1 MWGAIVQAIDHA
13 MGRMNEGMG
22 SGIKVAESQ
31 SGGGGGAAAAKPA
44 SSGFNLASAAKDI
57 AGLTKDKS
65 SEDKATEEAEKAKEA
80 TKEATKET
88 TKETTEEV
96 AEGAGKAENAAII
109 SDCRLK
115 ELFGTDDIVK
125 LFSHIN
131 SYEFKYTPKAL
142 RLYNGTK
149 GVDEG
154 TNIGV
159 MAQELEENPV
169 TENTVIDDENGY
181 KNIETNKLAAADTA
195 VLADVCK
202 RLIAIEEKLG
212 LSKE

>member
-22 SGIKVAESQ
+22 SGIKVAEAQ
-31 SGGGGGAAAAKPA
+31 SGGGSGGAAAAKPA

-80 TKEATKET
+80 TKEA

>member
-31 SGGGGGAAAAKPA
+31 NGGGSGGAAMAKPA
-44 SSGFNLASAAKDI
+44 SSGANLASAVKNI

-65 SEDKATEEAEKAKEA
+65 SEDKAAEEATKEAEKAKEA
-80 TKEATKET
+80 TKE
-88 TKETTEEV
+88 TTEEV
-96 AEGAGKAENAAII
+96 AEGDKII

>member
-22 SGIKVAESQ
+22 AGIKVADSQ
-31 SGGGGGAAAAKPA
+31 NGGGSGGAAMAKPA
-44 SSGFNLASAAKDI
+44 SGANLASAVKDI

-65 SEDKATEEAEKAKEA
+65 SEDKAAEEA
-80 TKEATKET
+80 TKEAEEAKDATKEAT
-88 TKETTEEV
+88 EEATKEV
-96 AEGAGKAENAAII
+96 AEDGNII

-169 TENTVIDDENGY
+169 TANMIVEDENGY
-181 KNIETNKLAAADTA
+181 KNIETNKLAATEAA

>member
-31 SGGGGGAAAAKPA
+31 GGGGGGGGASMAKPA
-44 SSGFNLASAAKDI
+44 SGANLASAVKDLVNMN
-57 AGLTKDKS
+57 GDKS
-65 SEDKATEEAEKAKEA
+65 SEDKATEEAAKEAEKASEA
-80 TKEATKET
+80 TKEATEKA
-88 TKETTEEV
+88 TEKV
-96 AEGAGKAENAAII
+96 AEDGNII

-115 ELFGTDDIVK
+115 ELFGTEDIVK
-125 LFSHIN
+125 LFSQLN

-181 KNIETNKLAAADTA
+181 KNIETNKLAATEAA

-202 RLIAIEEKLG
+202 RLIAIEERLG
-212 LSKE
+212 MSKE

>member
-31 SGGGGGAAAAKPA
+31 NGGGGGAAAAKPA
-44 SSGFNLASAAKDI
+44 SSGANLASAVKDI

-65 SEDKATEEAEKAKEA
+65 SEDKATEEA
-80 TKEATKET
+80 TKEAEKAKET

-96 AEGAGKAENAAII
+96 AEETGKAEDASII

-212 LSKE
+212 ISKE

>member
-22 SGIKVAESQ
+22 SGIKVAASQ
-31 SGGGGGAAAAKPA
+31 GGGSSGAAMAKPA
-44 SSGFNLASAAKDI
+44 SGANLASAAKDI
-57 AGLTKDKS
+57 AGLTKDKP
-65 SEDKATEEAEKAKEA
+65 SEDKATEEAAKEA
-80 TKEATKET
+80 EKAKET
-88 TKETTEEV
+88 TKEATEEV
-96 AEGAGKAENAAII
+96 AEETGKAEDATII

-115 ELFGTDDIVK
+115 ELFGTDDIVE

-142 RLYNGTK
+142 RLYNGAK

-181 KNIETNKLAAADTA
+181 KNIETNKLAATEAA

>member
-31 SGGGGGAAAAKPA
+31 GGGGSGAAMAKPA
-44 SSGFNLASAAKDI
+44 SGANLASAAKSI
-57 AGLTKDKS
+57 ANIIGEKS
-65 SEDKATEEAEKAKEA
+65 SEDKATEEATKEAEKATEANKEA
-80 TKEATKET
+80 TKEAT
-88 TKETTEEV
+88 EEV
-96 AEGAGKAENAAII
+96 AEDGNII

-115 ELFGTDDIVK
+115 ELFGTDDIVE

-169 TENTVIDDENGY
+169 TANMIVEDENGY
-181 KNIETNKLAAADTA
+181 KNIETNKLATTEAA

-202 RLIAIEEKLG
+202 RLITIEEKLG
-212 LSKE
+212 INKE

>member
-31 SGGGGGAAAAKPA
+31 GGGSSGAAMAKPA
-44 SSGFNLASAAKDI
+44 SGANLASAAKDI

-65 SEDKATEEAEKAKEA
+65 SEDKATEEATEEAEKAKDA
-80 TKEATKET
+80 TKEA
-88 TKETTEEV
+88 TEEV
-96 AEGAGKAENAAII
+96 AEGDNII

-115 ELFGTDDIVK
+115 ELFGTDDIVE

-169 TENTVIDDENGY
+169 TANMIVEDENGY
-181 KNIETNKLAAADTA
+181 KNIETNKLAATEAA

>member
-31 SGGGGGAAAAKPA
+31 GGGSSGAAMAKPA
-44 SSGFNLASAAKDI
+44 SGANLASAAKSI
-57 AGLTKDKS
+57 ANIIGEKS
-65 SEDKATEEAEKAKEA
+65 SEDKATEEA
-80 TKEATKET
+80 TKEAEKAKET

-96 AEGAGKAENAAII
+96 AEDGKII

-115 ELFGTDDIVK
+115 ELFGTDDIVE

-181 KNIETNKLAAADTA
+181 KNIETNKLAATEAA

-212 LSKE
+212 INKE

>member
-22 SGIKVAESQ
+22 SGIKVAASQ
-31 SGGGGGAAAAKPA
+31 GGGSSGAAMAKPA
-44 SSGFNLASAAKDI
+44 SGANLASAAKNI

-65 SEDKATEEAEKAKEA
+65 SEDKATEEAAKEAEKATEANKEA
-80 TKEATKET
+80 TKEAT
-88 TKETTEEV
+88 EEV
-96 AEGAGKAENAAII
+96 AEDGNII

-181 KNIETNKLAAADTA
+181 KNIETNKLAATEAA

>member
-31 SGGGGGAAAAKPA
+31 NGGSGGAAMAKPA
-44 SSGFNLASAAKDI
+44 SGANLASAAKDI

-65 SEDKATEEAEKAKEA
+65 SEDKATEEAAEEAEKA
-80 TKEATKET
+80 KET
-88 TKETTEEV
+88 TKEATEEV
-96 AEGAGKAENAAII
+96 AEETGKAEDATII

-181 KNIETNKLAAADTA
+181 KNIETNKLAATEAA

>member
-31 SGGGGGAAAAKPA
+31 GGGSSGAAMAKPA
-44 SSGFNLASAAKDI
+44 SGANLASAAKDI
-57 AGLTKDKS
+57 AGLAKDKS
-65 SEDKATEEAEKAKEA
+65 SEDKAAEEAAEEAEKA
-80 TKEATKET
+80 KET
-88 TKETTEEV
+88 TKETTEEA
-96 AEGAGKAENAAII
+96 AEGDNII

-115 ELFGTDDIVK
+115 ELFGTDDIVE

-181 KNIETNKLAAADTA
+181 KNIETNKLAATEAA

>member
-22 SGIKVAESQ
+22 AGIKVADSQ
-31 SGGGGGAAAAKPA
+31 NGGGSGGAAMAKPA
-44 SSGFNLASAAKDI
+44 SGANLASAAKDI

-65 SEDKATEEAEKAKEA
+65 SEDKAAEEA
-80 TKEATKET
+80 TKEAEEAKDATKEAT
-88 TKETTEEV
+88 EEATKEV
-96 AEGAGKAENAAII
+96 AEDGNII

-181 KNIETNKLAAADTA
+181 KNIETNKLAATEAA

>member
-13 MGRMNEGMG
+13 MGRMHEGMG
-22 SGIKVAESQ
+22 SGIKVAASQ
-31 SGGGGGAAAAKPA
+31 GGGGGGAAMAKPA
-44 SSGFNLASAAKDI
+44 SGANLASAAKDI

-65 SEDKATEEAEKAKEA
+65 SEDKAAEEA
-80 TKEATKET
+80 TKEAEKAKET

-96 AEGAGKAENAAII
+96 AEETGKAEDATII

-181 KNIETNKLAAADTA
+181 KNIETNKLAATEAA

>member
-22 SGIKVAESQ
+22 AGIKVAESQ
-31 SGGGGGAAAAKPA
+31 GGGGSSGAAMAKPA
-44 SSGFNLASAAKDI
+44 SGANLASAAKDI

-65 SEDKATEEAEKAKEA
+65 SEDKATEEAAKEAEKAKE
-80 TKEATKET
+80 T
-88 TKETTEEV
+88 TKDATEEV
-96 AEGAGKAENAAII
+96 AEKVAENDNII

-115 ELFGTDDIVK
+115 ELFGTDDIVE

-142 RLYNGTK
+142 RLYNGAK

-181 KNIETNKLAAADTA
+181 KNIETNKLAATEAA

>member
-22 SGIKVAESQ
+22 AGIKVAESQ
-31 SGGGGGAAAAKPA
+31 SGGGSGGGSGGAAMAKPA
-44 SSGFNLASAAKDI
+44 SSGANLASAVKDI

-65 SEDKATEEAEKAKEA
+65 SEDKATEEATEEAEKAKEA
-80 TKEATKET
+80 

-96 AEGAGKAENAAII
+96 AEGDNII

-181 KNIETNKLAAADTA
+181 KNIETNKLAAAEAA

>member
-31 SGGGGGAAAAKPA
+31 GGGSSGAAMAKPA
-44 SSGFNLASAAKDI
+44 SGANLASAAKDI

-65 SEDKATEEAEKAKEA
+65 SEDKAAEEATEEAEKAKET
-80 TKEATKET
+80 TKEA
-88 TKETTEEV
+88 TEEV
-96 AEGAGKAENAAII
+96 AEETGKAEDATII

-181 KNIETNKLAAADTA
+181 KNIETNKLAAAEAA

-212 LSKE
+212 IGKE

>member
-13 MGRMNEGMG
+13 MGRMHEGMG

-31 SGGGGGAAAAKPA
+31 RGGGSGAAMAKPA
-44 SSGFNLASAAKDI
+44 SGVNLASVAKNI
-57 AGLTKDKS
+57 ANIKDEKA
-65 SEDKATEEAEKAKEA
+65 SEDKATEEAKKAAEDAKEA
-80 TKEATKET
+80 EKAEET
-88 TKETTEEV
+88 
-96 AEGAGKAENAAII
+96 GKAEDATII

-142 RLYNGTK
+142 RLYNGSK

>member
-1 MWGAIVQAIDHA
+1 MWGAIIQAIDHA

-31 SGGGGGAAAAKPA
+31 GGGGGASMAKPA
-44 SSGFNLASAAKDI
+44 SGANLASVAKSI
-57 AGLTKDKS
+57 ANIKDEKS
-65 SEDKATEEAEKAKEA
+65 SEDKATEEATEEAEKASEA
-80 TKEATKET
+80 TKEATEKA
-88 TKETTEEV
+88 TEEV
-96 AEGAGKAENAAII
+96 TENDNII

-169 TENTVIDDENGY
+169 TENTVIEDENGY
-181 KNIETNKLAAADTA
+181 KNIETNKLTAASAA

-212 LSKE
+212 INKE

>member
-31 SGGGGGAAAAKPA
+31 GGGGSGAAMAKPA
-44 SSGFNLASAAKDI
+44 SGANLASAAKNI

-65 SEDKATEEAEKAKEA
+65 SEDKATEEAAKEA
-80 TKEATKET
+80 EKAKET
-88 TKETTEEV
+88 TKEATEEV
-96 AEGAGKAENAAII
+96 AEGDNII

-115 ELFGTDDIVK
+115 ELFGTDDIVE

-181 KNIETNKLAAADTA
+181 KNIETNKLAATEAA

>member
-31 SGGGGGAAAAKPA
+31 GGGGSGAAMAKPA
-44 SSGFNLASAAKDI
+44 SGVNLASAAKNI

-65 SEDKATEEAEKAKEA
+65 SEDKATEEAAKEAEKAKDATKDA
-80 TKEATKET
+80 TKEA
-88 TKETTEEV
+88 TEEV
-96 AEGAGKAENAAII
+96 AEGGNII

-115 ELFGTDDIVK
+115 ELFGTDDIVE

-181 KNIETNKLAAADTA
+181 KNIETNKLAATEAA

-212 LSKE
+212 INKE

>member
-22 SGIKVAESQ
+22 SGIKVAEAQ
-31 SGGGGGAAAAKPA
+31 GGGSSGAAMAKPA
-44 SSGFNLASAAKDI
+44 SGVNLASAAKDI

-65 SEDKATEEAEKAKEA
+65 SEDKAAEEAAEEAEKAKDA
-80 TKEATKET
+80 

-96 AEGAGKAENAAII
+96 AEDDNII

-115 ELFGTDDIVK
+115 ELFGTDDIVE

-181 KNIETNKLAAADTA
+181 KNIETNKLAATEAA

>member
-31 SGGGGGAAAAKPA
+31 NGGGGGAAMAKPA
-44 SSGFNLASAAKDI
+44 SGANLASAVKDI

-65 SEDKATEEAEKAKEA
+65 SEDKAAEEATEEAEKATEANKEA
-80 TKEATKET
+80 TKEAT
-88 TKETTEEV
+88 EEV
-96 AEGAGKAENAAII
+96 AEGDNII

-181 KNIETNKLAAADTA
+181 KNIETNKLAATEAA

-212 LSKE
+212 INKE

>member
-1 MWGAIVQAIDHA
+1 MWGAIIQAIDHA
-13 MGRMNEGMG
+13 MGRMHEGMG

-31 SGGGGGAAAAKPA
+31 SGGAAMAKPA
-44 SSGFNLASAAKDI
+44 SGAKSIASINDE
-57 AGLTKDKS
+57 KS
-65 SEDKATEEAEKAKEA
+65 SEDKATEE
-80 TKEATKET
+80 
-88 TKETTEEV
+88 V
-96 AEGAGKAENAAII
+96 AEDATII

-115 ELFGTDDIVK
+115 ELFGTDDIVE

-181 KNIETNKLAAADTA
+181 KNIETNKLAATEAA

-212 LSKE
+212 ISKE

>member
-22 SGIKVAESQ
+22 AGIKVAESQ
-31 SGGGGGAAAAKPA
+31 GGGGSGAAMAKPA
-44 SSGFNLASAAKDI
+44 SGANLASAAKDI

-65 SEDKATEEAEKAKEA
+65 SEDKATEEAAKEAEKAKE
-80 TKEATKET
+80 T
-88 TKETTEEV
+88 TKDATEEV
-96 AEGAGKAENAAII
+96 AEKVAENDNII

-115 ELFGTDDIVK
+115 ELFGTDDIVE

-142 RLYNGTK
+142 RLYNGAK

-181 KNIETNKLAAADTA
+181 KNIETNKLAATEAA

>member
-31 SGGGGGAAAAKPA
+31 NGGGGGAAAAKPA
-44 SSGFNLASAAKDI
+44 SSGANLASAVKDI

-65 SEDKATEEAEKAKEA
+65 SEDKATEEATKEAEKAKEA
-80 TKEATKET
+80 TKET
-88 TKETTEEV
+88 TAEV
-96 AEGAGKAENAAII
+96 AEETGKAEGDKII

-212 LSKE
+212 ISKE

>member
-13 MGRMNEGMG
+13 MGRMSEGMG
-22 SGIKVAESQ
+22 SGIKVAEAQ
-31 SGGGGGAAAAKPA
+31 GGGGAAMAKPA
-44 SSGFNLASAAKDI
+44 SGANLASAAKDI

-65 SEDKATEEAEKAKEA
+65 SEDKAAEEATEEAKKAAEEAKEAEKAEDA
-80 TKEATKET
+80 T
-88 TKETTEEV
+88 
-96 AEGAGKAENAAII
+96 II

-169 TENTVIDDENGY
+169 TANTVIDDENGY

>member
-31 SGGGGGAAAAKPA
+31 GGGSSGAAMAKPA
-44 SSGFNLASAAKDI
+44 SGANLASAAKDI

-65 SEDKATEEAEKAKEA
+65 SEDKAAEEATEEAEKATEANKEA
-80 TKEATKET
+80 TKEAT
-88 TKETTEEV
+88 EEV
-96 AEGAGKAENAAII
+96 AENDNII

-181 KNIETNKLAAADTA
+181 KNIETNKLAATEAA

-212 LSKE
+212 INKE

>member
-31 SGGGGGAAAAKPA
+31 NGGGSGGAAMAKPA
-44 SSGFNLASAAKDI
+44 SSGANLASAVKDI

-65 SEDKATEEAEKAKEA
+65 SEDKAAEEATEEAEKAKEA
-80 TKEATKET
+80 TKE
-88 TKETTEEV
+88 TTEEV
-96 AEGAGKAENAAII
+96 AEGDKII

-159 MAQELEENPV
+159 MAQELEKNPV

>member
-31 SGGGGGAAAAKPA
+31 NGGGGGAAMAKPA
-44 SSGFNLASAAKDI
+44 SGANLASAVKSI

-65 SEDKATEEAEKAKEA
+65 SEDKAAEEATEEAEKAKET
-80 TKEATKET
+80 TKEATKEA
-88 TKETTEEV
+88 TEEV
-96 AEGAGKAENAAII
+96 AEDGNII

-169 TENTVIDDENGY
+169 TANMIVEDENGY
-181 KNIETNKLAAADTA
+181 KNIETNKLAATEAA

>member
-22 SGIKVAESQ
+22 AGIKVAESQ
-31 SGGGGGAAAAKPA
+31 GGGGGSGAAMAKPA
-44 SSGFNLASAAKDI
+44 SGANLASAAKDI

-65 SEDKATEEAEKAKEA
+65 SEDKATEEAAKEAEKAKE
-80 TKEATKET
+80 T
-88 TKETTEEV
+88 TKDATEEV
-96 AEGAGKAENAAII
+96 AEKVAENDNII

-115 ELFGTDDIVK
+115 ELFGTDDIVE

-142 RLYNGTK
+142 RLYNGAK

-181 KNIETNKLAAADTA
+181 KNIETNKLAATEAA

>member
-22 SGIKVAESQ
+22 SGIKVAEAQ
-31 SGGGGGAAAAKPA
+31 GGGSGGAAMAKPA
-44 SSGFNLASAAKDI
+44 SGVDLASVAKNI

-65 SEDKATEEAEKAKEA
+65 SEDKATEEAAKEA
-80 TKEATKET
+80 EKATEA

-96 AEGAGKAENAAII
+96 AEDGKII

-115 ELFGTDDIVK
+115 ELFGTDDIVE

-169 TENTVIDDENGY
+169 TANMIVEDENGY
-181 KNIETNKLAAADTA
+181 KNIETNKLAATEAA

>member
-31 SGGGGGAAAAKPA
+31 NGGGGGAAMAKPA
-44 SSGFNLASAAKDI
+44 SGANLASAAKDI

-65 SEDKATEEAEKAKEA
+65 SEDKAAEEATEEAEKATEANKEA
-80 TKEATKET
+80 TKEAT
-88 TKETTEEV
+88 EEV
-96 AEGAGKAENAAII
+96 AEDGNII

-115 ELFGTDDIVK
+115 ELFGTDDIVE

-181 KNIETNKLAAADTA
+181 KNIETNKLAATEAA

-212 LSKE
+212 INKE

>member
-31 SGGGGGAAAAKPA
+31 SGGGGGASMAKPA
-44 SSGFNLASAAKDI
+44 SSGANLASAVKDI

-65 SEDKATEEAEKAKEA
+65 SEDKATEEATKEAEKAKEA
-80 TKEATKET
+80 

-96 AEGAGKAENAAII
+96 AEGAGKAEDAAII

-212 LSKE
+212 ISKE

>member
-44 SSGFNLASAAKDI
+44 SSGANLASAVKDI

-65 SEDKATEEAEKAKEA
+65 SEDKATEEATEEAEKAKEA
-80 TKEATKET
+80 

-96 AEGAGKAENAAII
+96 AEGDNII

-181 KNIETNKLAAADTA
+181 KNIETNKLAATEAA

>member
-31 SGGGGGAAAAKPA
+31 GGGSGAAAAKPA
-44 SSGFNLASAAKDI
+44 SGANLASAVKDI

-65 SEDKATEEAEKAKEA
+65 SEDKATEEATEEAKKAAEDAKEA
-80 TKEATKET
+80 EKAEET
-88 TKETTEEV
+88 
-96 AEGAGKAENAAII
+96 GKAEDATII

>member
-31 SGGGGGAAAAKPA
+31 SGGAAMAKPA
-44 SSGFNLASAAKDI
+44 SGANLASAVKDI

-65 SEDKATEEAEKAKEA
+65 SEDKAAEEATEEAEKAKET
-80 TKEATKET
+80 TKEA
-88 TKETTEEV
+88 TEEV
-96 AEGAGKAENAAII
+96 AEDGNII

-181 KNIETNKLAAADTA
+181 KNIETNKLAATEAA

-212 LSKE
+212 INKE

>member
-31 SGGGGGAAAAKPA
+31 NGGGSSGAAMAKPA
-44 SSGFNLASAAKDI
+44 SGANLASAVKDI

-65 SEDKATEEAEKAKEA
+65 SEDKATEEATEEAEKA
-80 TKEATKET
+80 KET
-88 TKETTEEV
+88 TKEATEEV
-96 AEGAGKAENAAII
+96 AEETGKAEDAATI

-181 KNIETNKLAAADTA
+181 KNIETNKLAATEAA

-212 LSKE
+212 INKE

>member
-31 SGGGGGAAAAKPA
+31 SGGGSGAAMAKPA
-44 SSGFNLASAAKDI
+44 SSGANLASAVKDI

-65 SEDKATEEAEKAKEA
+65 SEDKATEEATKEAEKAKEA
-80 TKEATKET
+80 

-96 AEGAGKAENAAII
+96 AENAGKAEDATII

-181 KNIETNKLAAADTA
+181 KNIETNKLATADTA